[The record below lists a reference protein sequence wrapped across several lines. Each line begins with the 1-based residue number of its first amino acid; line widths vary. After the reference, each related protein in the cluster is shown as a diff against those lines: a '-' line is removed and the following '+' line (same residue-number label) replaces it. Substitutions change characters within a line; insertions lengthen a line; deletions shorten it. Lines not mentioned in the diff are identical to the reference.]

1 MAERKRY
8 PGDLTDEEWK
18 KIEPLMPQR
27 RTREGRPRKGS
38 YREILNG
45 IFYVLRTGIPWR
57 MMPHDLPPW
66 QTVYYYFWQWRRNGL
81 WERILDA
88 LRQEERQTQGRER
101 TPSGLIVDSQTVKTT
116 EKGGLK
122 SAMTV
127 PRASKGGNAI
137 LL

>member
-1 MAERKRY
+1 
-8 PGDLTDEEWK
+8 
-18 KIEPLMPQR
+18 
-27 RTREGRPRKGS
+27 
-38 YREILNG
+38 
-45 IFYVLRTGIPWR
+45 
-57 MMPHDLPPW
+57 MPHDLPPW

-137 LL
+137 WL